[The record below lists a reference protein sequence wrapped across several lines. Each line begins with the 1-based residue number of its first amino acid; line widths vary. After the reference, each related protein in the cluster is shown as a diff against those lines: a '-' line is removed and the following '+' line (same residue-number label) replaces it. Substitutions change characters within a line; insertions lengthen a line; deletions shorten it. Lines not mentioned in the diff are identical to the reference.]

1 MSRITVAQLEA
12 FYWTATLQSVDQAAR
27 RLNLSQ
33 PTISLRLKSLE
44 AELGASLFDRI
55 GRGIRLS
62 SNGLALLDD
71 AREVLDGVEK
81 IASQKHGQRVGG
93 RIRVGFSEGFAI
105 ICLSPILAKLHQ
117 YYPDLSPEL
126 MVSTTPF
133 IEPDLHARELD
144 LAFLVNPT
152 EHEDFRL
159 VPLGAQPTSWVA
171 STRWNLPATV
181 TPRDLMIHPIISNPI
196 GSINYR
202 QVRGWFASAGLSP
215 KRLDICNSVAML
227 AHLVNTGV
235 AIGVYPSKMAD
246 RDVED
251 GSVRLL
257 TTNPP
262 IPDTPVFAKFPDR
275 AESSN
280 IRACINTVRE
290 VLREL
295 DYLTAT
301 DI

>member
-12 FYWTATLQSVDQAAR
+12 FYWTATMRSVDQAAK
-27 RLNLSQ
+27 RLHLSQ

-44 AELGASLFDRI
+44 TVLGTNLFDRI

-62 SNGLALLDD
+62 PDGLALLED
-71 AREVLDGVEK
+71 AREVLDGVER
-81 IASQKHGQRVGG
+81 IASQKNDNRVGG

-105 ICLSPILAKLHQ
+105 ICLPLILAKLHRL
-117 YYPDLSPEL
+117 YPDLNPEL

-144 LAFLVNPT
+144 LAFLVHPT
-152 EHEDFRL
+152 EHGDFRL

-171 STRWNLPATV
+171 STRWDLPSVV
-181 TPRDLMIHPIISNPI
+181 TPHDLMAHPIISNPI

-235 AIGVYPSKMAD
+235 AIGVYPSKMAE
-246 RDVED
+246 RELES
-251 GSVRLL
+251 GTVRLL
-257 TTNPP
+257 NTIPP
-262 IPDTPVFAKFPDR
+262 IPDTPVFAKFPFS
-275 AESSN
+275 AESPN
-280 IRACINTVRE
+280 TRACVNTVRE
-290 VLREL
+290 VLAEL
-295 DYLTAT
+295 NYLTS
-301 DI
+301 ISP

>member
-1 MSRITVAQLEA
+1 MSRITIAQLEA
-12 FYWTATLQSVDQAAR
+12 FFWTATLRSVDQAAR

-44 AELGASLFDRI
+44 TELGTSLFDRI

-62 SNGLALLDD
+62 SDGLALLED

-81 IASQKHGQRVGG
+81 IASQKNDNRVGG

-105 ICLSPILAKLHQ
+105 ICLSPILGRLHRL
-117 YYPDLSPEL
+117 YPDLSPEL

-171 STRWNLPATV
+171 STRWDLPPVV
-181 TPRDLMIHPIISNPI
+181 TPRDLMIHPIISNPV

-202 QVRGWFASAGLSP
+202 QVRGWFASAGISP

-246 RDVED
+246 REVEE
-251 GSVRLL
+251 GTVRLL
-257 TTNPP
+257 NTIPP
-262 IPDTPVFAKFPDR
+262 IPDTPVFAKFPSN
-275 AESSN
+275 AESPN
-280 IRACINTVRE
+280 VRACVNTVRE
-290 VLREL
+290 VLAEL
-295 DYLTAT
+295 NYLTAMGL
-301 DI
+301 

>member
-1 MSRITVAQLEA
+1 MSRITIAQLEA
-12 FYWTATLQSVDQAAR
+12 FFWTATLRSVDQAAR

-44 AELGASLFDRI
+44 TELGSSLFDRI
-55 GRGIRLS
+55 GRGVRLS
-62 SNGLALLDD
+62 SHGLALLED

-81 IASQKHGQRVGG
+81 ITSQKNGKRVGG

-105 ICLSPILAKLHQ
+105 ICLSPILARLHRL
-117 YYPDLSPEL
+117 YPDLSPEL

-144 LAFLVNPT
+144 LAFIVNPT

-171 STRWNLPATV
+171 STRWDLPAVV

-215 KRLDICNSVAML
+215 KRLDICNSVALL

-235 AIGVYPSKMAD
+235 AIGVYPSKMAE
-246 RDVED
+246 REIEA
-251 GSVRLL
+251 GTVRLL
-257 TTNPP
+257 KTIPP
-262 IPDTPVFAKFPDR
+262 IPDTPVFAKFPSS
-275 AESSN
+275 AESAN
-280 IRACINTVRE
+280 VRACINTVRE
-290 VLREL
+290 VLAEL
-295 DYLTAT
+295 NYLTAMGL
-301 DI
+301 